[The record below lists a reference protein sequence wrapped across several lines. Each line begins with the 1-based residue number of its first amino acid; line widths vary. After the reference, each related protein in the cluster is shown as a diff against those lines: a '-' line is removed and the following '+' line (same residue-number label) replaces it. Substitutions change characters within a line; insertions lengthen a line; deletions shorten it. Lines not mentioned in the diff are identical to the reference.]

1 MHAERIEGGTST
13 GAHVHGDHIAS
24 RGKDA
29 RRSYAAHMPYTGG
42 TSAEAGARGYPGGGN
57 KGVAADARGRP
68 REHPQEQKGVIL
80 WECAMAI
87 LKYFGNGMRRIRD
100 QAARI
105 IRY

>member
-1 MHAERIEGGTST
+1 MMQAARIEGDTST
-13 GAHVHGDHIAS
+13 GAHVHGGTIAS

-29 RRSYAAHMPYTGG
+29 RRNYAVFMPHIGG

-80 WECAMAI
+80 WAHAMAI
-87 LKYFGNGMRRIRD
+87 LR
-100 QAARI
+100 
-105 IRY
+105 